1 MGRSGESRRDF
12 LRQIAATSALLA
24 SSRGLA
30 LAEVA
35 EEDETVGPPVAL
47 GVVGLGPWGREIL
60 STLAQMGGARIAAVC
75 DTYPAF
81 LRKGAEIAPHARAVP
96 DHRALLDMEDVE
108 AVVVATPSH
117 LHKDVALA
125 ALQAGKHVYCEAP
138 LAATIDESGAI
149 ARGAAAAKTVFQGGL
164 QGRSNA
170 LYRHVAQFVKTGVL
184 GAPALVSVRFNRKD
198 SWRRAAPTK
207 EREAELNWR
216 LSAATSPGLV
226 GEAGIHGLDLA
237 AVYLAERP
245 TAVTGFGT
253 TVAWNDGRDV
263 PDTVDC
269 VFEYARGVRVSFSG
283 TLASSMGASY
293 ALFQGDNASLMMREK
308 RAWMIKEAD
317 SPLLGWEVYARKEK
331 VLDET
336 GIAMI
341 ADATKILAA
350 GQEPGQVG
358 SAEPGR
364 DPLHLAF
371 EAFFRSIRK
380 GEPVACGPR
389 EAYQATAVALTATQA
404 VRSGSRIPISNELL
418 ELA

>member
-1 MGRSGESRRDF
+1 MGDSGDGRRDF
-12 LRQIAATSALLA
+12 LKQIAATSALLV

-30 LAEVA
+30 LAEVGS
-35 EEDETVGPPVAL
+35 EDEAVGPPVAL

-60 STLAQMGGARIAAVC
+60 STLAQMPGARVVGIC
-75 DTYPAF
+75 DTYAPF
-81 LRKGAEIAPHARAVP
+81 LRKGGEIAPQAKALQ
-96 DHRALLDMEDVE
+96 DHRALLEMAEVE
-108 AVVVATPSH
+108 GVVVATPSH
-117 LHKDVALA
+117 LHKEIALA
-125 ALQAGKHVYCEAP
+125 AIQAGKHLYCEAP
-138 LAATIDESGAI
+138 LAATIDDARAI
-149 ARGAAAAKTVFQGGL
+149 ARAAAAAKSVFQGGL

-184 GAPALVSVRFNRKD
+184 GTPVLVSVRFNRKD
-198 SWRRAAPTK
+198 SWRRAAPAR

-216 LSAATSPGLV
+216 LAAATSPGLV

-237 AVYLAERP
+237 AQYLGALP

-253 TVAWNDGRDV
+253 TNVWRDGRDV

-269 VFEYARGVRVSFSG
+269 VFEHAKGARVAFAG
-283 TLASSMGASY
+283 TLASSMGGTY

-350 GQEPGQVG
+350 GQEPGEAG
-358 SAEPGR
+358 AGEPSR
-364 DPLHLAF
+364 EPLHLAF
-371 EAFFRSIRK
+371 DDFFRSIRK
-380 GEPVACGPR
+380 GAPPACGAT

-404 VRSGSRIPISNELL
+404 VRSGSRVAFSSELL

>member
-1 MGRSGESRRDF
+1 MDQSGESRRGF
-12 LRQIAATSALLA
+12 LKQIAVTSALLV

-35 EEDETVGPPVAL
+35 AEDEAIGPPVAL

-60 STLAQMGGARIAAVC
+60 STLAQMPGARVAAIC
-75 DTYPAF
+75 DTYAPF
-81 LRKGAEIAPHARAVP
+81 LKKGLEIAPSSHAHS
-96 DHRALLDMEDVE
+96 DHRALLDMGEIE

-117 LHKDVALA
+117 RHKEIALA
-125 ALQAGKHVYCEAP
+125 TIQAGKHLYCEAP
-138 LAATIDESGAI
+138 LAATIDD
-149 ARGAAAAKTVFQGGL
+149 ARGIAQAASAARSVFQGGL

-170 LYRHVAQFVKTGVL
+170 LYRHVGQFVKTGVL
-184 GAPALVSVRFNRKD
+184 GSPALVSVRFNRKD

-216 LSAATSPGLV
+216 LDAATSPGLV

-237 AVYLAERP
+237 ALYLAEMP
-245 TAVTGFGT
+245 SAVTGFGT
-253 TVAWNDGRDV
+253 TVSWRDGRDV

-269 VFEYARGVRVSFSG
+269 VFEHVKGARVSFSG
-283 TLASSMGASY
+283 TLASSMGGSY

-364 DPLHLAF
+364 EPLHLAF

-380 GEPVACGPR
+380 GEPVACGPK
-389 EAYQATAVALTATQA
+389 EAYEATAVALTATQA
-404 VRSGSRIPISNELL
+404 VRSGSRIPISSELL
-418 ELA
+418 QLA